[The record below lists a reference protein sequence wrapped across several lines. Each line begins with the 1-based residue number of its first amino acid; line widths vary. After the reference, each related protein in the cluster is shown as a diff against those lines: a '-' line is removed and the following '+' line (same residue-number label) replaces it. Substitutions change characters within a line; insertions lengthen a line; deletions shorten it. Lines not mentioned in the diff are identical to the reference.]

1 MKTIKTASFRLLG
14 LTLLLA
20 SVAVM
25 ASGCLAV
32 PVPGFDYGGPGIAL
46 PVPAPPVV
54 VAPVPVYRRGGYGG
68 HGPWGHRRWG
78 HYY

>member
-1 MKTIKTASFRLLG
+1 MKTIQAVSFRLLG

-20 SVAVM
+20 SIAVM
-25 ASGCLAV
+25 ASGCIAV
-32 PVPGFDYGGPGIAL
+32 PVPGYEGGPGIAL

-54 VAPVPVYRRGGYGG
+54 VAPVPVYRRGGYWG
-68 HGPWGHRRWG
+68 HGHWGHRRWG

>member
-1 MKTIKTASFRLLG
+1 MKTIKAASFRLLG

-20 SVAVM
+20 SVTIM

-32 PVPGFDYGGPGIAL
+32 PAPGYEGGPGIAL

-54 VAPVPVYRRGGYGG
+54 VAPVPVYRGAYWG
-68 HGPWGHRRWG
+68 HGHWGHRRWG